1 MIRKGNGT
9 MPHFN
14 TLWAVVEVI
23 DAPDGETALRT
34 LRDKLNA
41 AGFTAY
47 AGTGDLFPDSCAL
60 VYPVDDDG
68 YYKEDE
74 M

>member
-1 MIRKGNGT
+1 

-41 AGFTAY
+41 AGFTAHD
-47 AGTGDLFPDSCAL
+47 GTGDPFFPDSCAL